1 MDHQTSPSHSAPL
14 LPACPY
20 FAKIWDP
27 TFPNI
32 WFEVFGKEAPN
43 EKVAAELLQRVR
55 AELELIYDRYENRT
69 KQYRH
74 REQHE
79 DIAEDLL
86 KRTRYLC
93 LFDGRFFP
101 IEWFL
106 PEGSCTRAHFSK
118 DAPEK
123 KHTVIVKLRLRQ
135 VPIIL
140 RETKDSLL
148 SRYLPN
154 VIEPDN
160 ESSAFHNSFRFYK
173 RILEATIKLFYNWS
187 IEWDILAEDP
197 QEQERLI
204 FIQNKQKWEEEI
216 NKEAKKRQH
225 DNDNLVG
232 EEKKKRVEESNVD
245 IESIQ
250 IKSSCETSTDAR
262 MTERSFTGASHS
274 VSFEQFEAL
283 RPNIVGNL
291 APSLLGDIPNT
302 SSDPIKEPEVITIS
316 SDEEDISES
325 TYVDLPMCSSP
336 LVLEAQFSENAEMSQ
351 SNRTQDLASLF
362 PLGEA
367 SIEGNSLIASE
378 CNNATST
385 DSSTSANISPD
396 YHVPSEKSYTSSMEH
411 SPEPIHDESTGPNQ
425 YSVFKVVDS
434 NQMDKTPRKSFSFS
448 FQNKRVSVQK
458 PAVFEE
464 FHTEPTSHD
473 LKSLPHLRSM
483 SRSYKVTDEK
493 RYWQPG
499 THMEN
504 SRFEKHMY
512 KIKTVAVKK
521 DDINRICEV
530 LCRPITL
537 SMIKKHVQL
546 LPLSVSTPVKTQ
558 KLCQYVRETMMD
570 RFALDGKH
578 AHYFPVGWLSPNMPD
593 LETSK
598 TTEADIKFAAGQH
611 NSALWFVADKI
622 PSMSARAEFKKD
634 GHILCQKII
643 RDLIRTVFVMKLD
656 EYKAAHYYFDGT
668 FDIEKS
674 TTFANTTFGSSPG
687 SY

>member
-1 MDHQTSPSHSAPL
+1 MRAHISQR
-14 LPACPY
+14 
-20 FAKIWDP
+20 FQIWDP
-27 TFPNI
+27 AFTNI

-43 EKVAAELLQRVR
+43 EEVAAELLQRVR

-69 KQYRH
+69 KQYRLK
-74 REQHE
+74 EQHE
-79 DIAEDLL
+79 YIAEDLL

-101 IEWFL
+101 MEWFL
-106 PEGSCTRAHFSK
+106 PEGCCTRAHFSK

-140 RETKDSLL
+140 RETKDCLL
-148 SRYLPN
+148 GRYLPN

-225 DNDNLVG
+225 DKDNLLG
-232 EEKKKRVEESNVD
+232 KEKKKRVEESNVD
-245 IESIQ
+245 IENIQ
-250 IKSSCETSTDAR
+250 IKTCCETSTDAR
-262 MTERSFTGASHS
+262 MAERSLTGASDS
-274 VSFEQFEAL
+274 VSFEQSEAL
-283 RPNIVGNL
+283 RPNIVGKI

-504 SRFEKHMY
+504 SRFKKHMY